1 MSQHHNIGL
10 IVNNARN
17 PFQAARIISYAT
29 EKTDSEIKVTGLVAG
44 DQMRG
49 YAVQKYLSHVEIR
62 NLQLTPIEGGHTD
75 RSNDPFI
82 RMFLSLPAA
91 ADSAFAQAGHPPPAT
106 PEHGVRV
113 DLRAPSIVRARAG
126 RPPRQS
132 PSRAPCRAVLVGP
145 QAQPLPSAQLG
156 GGWGGGTGLP
166 LDCAGGAGLPG
177 WPPPSAPA
185 VPPGQTDSQGAAA
198 TGQPSYTSGSAQQ
211 PVSLETRQQS
221 SAVAA
226 VPELL
231 TVEQTATQTVVGGP
245 GDEIRQIGEQDV
257 SIAVFPREIDQTFT
271 QRVNP
276 PNGQFDQPS
285 AAAVQQTFTQ
295 SVVGGPGD
303 VIRQRGEQDVPCTAL
318 CSREIEQS
326 FAQRVRQFSP
336 PSAAGGQPPGQAGT
350 AGGTPPSPA
359 QSSSPPSPAQSSS
372 SPPPSAAVGWARED
386 VSKKRRCLN
395 HENPATPTQ
404 PHLARWPGTASIT
417 PIRLPFAVIN
427 QTV

>member
-10 IVNNARN
+10 ILNNARN

-29 EKTDSEIKVTGLVAG
+29 EKADSEIKVNGLIAG
-44 DQMRG
+44 NQMRG
-49 YAVQKYLSHVEIR
+49 CAVQRYLSHVEIR

-91 ADSAFAQAGHPPPAT
+91 ADSGHPPPAT

-156 GGWGGGTGLP
+156 GGWGGGTGAP
-166 LDCAGGAGLPG
+166 LDCAGGAGSRG

-185 VPPGQTDSQGAAA
+185 APAGQTDSQGAPGAAA
-198 TGQPSYTSGSAQQ
+198 TGQPSYTNGSAQQ

-231 TVEQTATQTVVGGP
+231 TELLTVASSTAFTITGRKSTTMNLFGSLP
-245 GDEIRQIGEQDV
+245 RSLCIMRRRASLPAPFV
-257 SIAVFPREIDQTFT
+257 S
-271 QRVNP
+271 
-276 PNGQFDQPS
+276 
-285 AAAVQQTFTQ
+285 
-295 SVVGGPGD
+295 
-303 VIRQRGEQDVPCTAL
+303 
-318 CSREIEQS
+318 
-326 FAQRVRQFSP
+326 
-336 PSAAGGQPPGQAGT
+336 
-350 AGGTPPSPA
+350 
-359 QSSSPPSPAQSSS
+359 
-372 SPPPSAAVGWARED
+372 
-386 VSKKRRCLN
+386 
-395 HENPATPTQ
+395 
-404 PHLARWPGTASIT
+404 
-417 PIRLPFAVIN
+417 
-427 QTV
+427 